1 MQRMS
6 EVGNW
11 TIQLLIVQPTQED
24 RIICCQRIL
33 RMLVFCVNLG
43 AFHTVAE
50 ILSGAVSFRF
60 VSFPYLIRSSGPFL
74 ELKSYWFN
82 V

>member
-6 EVGNW
+6 EVGYW
-11 TIQLLIVQPTQED
+11 TIQLMLIQPTQDD

-43 AFHTVAE
+43 AFNTVAE
-50 ILSGAVSFRF
+50 ILSGVYCKS
-60 VSFPYLIRSSGPFL
+60 VVLLLSLYLARVLQGVR
-74 ELKSYWFN
+74 YQ
-82 V
+82 